1 MIVNPARSAEFAL
14 GLAARAAQVGAAAR
28 PYRRLMIVLITGP
41 VRSGKSTR
49 AASVARDLGG
59 PVTHVLTARVDP
71 ADREMADRIARH
83 RSERGTQSSIE
94 LWQPATPDLADI
106 VAAAPARTT
115 LLVDSLGTWLAGHLL
130 DLEALVERDSVQAF
144 ARLES
149 LADLLLV
156 QLTAAQADVVI
167 VAEETGWGLVPLT
180 AQGRLFRDQLGRL
193 TQRVGKVAE
202 RVELVVAGYTLDLRG
217 LGTPVSSTAIRSR
230 N

>member
-1 MIVNPARSAEFAL
+1 
-14 GLAARAAQVGAAAR
+14 
-28 PYRRLMIVLITGP
+28 
-41 VRSGKSTR
+41 
-49 AASVARDLGG
+49 
-59 PVTHVLTARVDP
+59 
-71 ADREMADRIARH
+71 
-83 RSERGTQSSIE
+83 

-149 LADLLLV
+149 LADPLLV
-156 QLTAAQADVVI
+156 QLTAARANVVI
-167 VAEETGWGLVPLT
+167 VAEETGWGLVPPT

-202 RVELVVAGYTLDLRG
+202 RVELVVAGYALDLHG
-217 LGTPVSSTAIRSR
+217 LGTPVSTTTIRSR